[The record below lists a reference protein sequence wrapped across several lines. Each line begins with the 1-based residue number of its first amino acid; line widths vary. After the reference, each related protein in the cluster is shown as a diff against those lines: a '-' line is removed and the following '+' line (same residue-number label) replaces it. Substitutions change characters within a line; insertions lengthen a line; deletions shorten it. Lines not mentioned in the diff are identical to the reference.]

1 MQGTVRV
8 NGRVATVRVRV
19 TVEDLPDDA
28 AVDITDMMLQPGS
41 TPSGWLPH
49 VTELPWSAGVSG

>member
-1 MQGTVRV
+1 MQGTVRA
-8 NGRVATVRVRV
+8 NGRVATVLLRV
-19 TVEDLPDDA
+19 TVEGLPDDA
-28 AVDITDMMLQPGS
+28 SVDVTDLQLQPGG